1 MTVATLCHPAHAGA
15 RAANVTDRAISSG
28 SGLGAAGLYAQYGAP
43 IQRYIRQMVRDPS
56 EAEDLTQET
65 FLRAYSRLDS
75 LQDPGALKSW
85 LYRIATNVCYDRF
98 RRPGPRAGT
107 VSLDLLPGVE
117 AEPPWGDPGDPSLA
131 QALEQQEMSECV
143 QRFIGELPDSYRSV
157 ILLHDLEGVT
167 NNQIARMLDTS
178 LDVVKIRLHR
188 ARRKLKAT
196 LAAGCQF
203 SNDERGVLVCEP
215 SDESPA

>member
-1 MTVATLCHPAHAGA
+1 MTDQAPRSLPRSAV
-15 RAANVTDRAISSG
+15 DD
-28 SGLGAAGLYAQYGAP
+28 LYAQFAPP
-43 IQRYIRQMVRDPS
+43 IQRYIFQMVRNRA

-65 FLRAYSRLDS
+65 FLRAYSRLAS
-75 LQDPGALKSW
+75 LQDHGALKSW

-107 VSLDLLPGVE
+107 VSLDLLPEVE
-117 AEPPWGDPGDPSLA
+117 AEPPWGDPGEPSLA
-131 QALEQQEMSECV
+131 QAIEQEEMSECV

-167 NNQIARMLDTS
+167 NNEIARMLDTT

-188 ARRKLKAT
+188 ARRRLKAT
-196 LAAGCQF
+196 LAAGCEF
-203 SNDERGVLVCEP
+203 SSDERGVLVCEP
-215 SDESPA
+215 SNESCEG